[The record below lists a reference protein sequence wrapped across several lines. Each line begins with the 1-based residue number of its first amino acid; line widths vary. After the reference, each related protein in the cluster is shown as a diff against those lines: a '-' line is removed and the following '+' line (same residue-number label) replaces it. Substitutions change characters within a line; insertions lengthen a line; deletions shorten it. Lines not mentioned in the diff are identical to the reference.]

1 MNQQITIKLRDLV
14 GDSVAIGNEE
24 GREVFQALSRIV
36 DQNPDQDVFEISL
49 SGITATDASFP
60 RESVVN
66 LAKALRGEK
75 AFFLSGFKN
84 KDLIDNW
91 SYGAIA
97 KEQPLM
103 ILADDKRIWIGPAIK
118 SGTKDLL
125 DYIYSQNT
133 VTTAMVADHL
143 NVSPQ
148 NASGKLKKLYN
159 QGFILGKKEVA
170 ESGGLEFLFRAIK

>member
-1 MNQQITIKLRDLV
+1 MRESKVIKLFDVV
-14 GDSVAIGNEE
+14 GSSIAIGNEE
-24 GREVFQALSRIV
+24 GREAFLSLSRIV
-36 DQNPDQDVFEISL
+36 DEHPDQDIFEISL
-49 SGITATDASFP
+49 EGMEATDASFP

-75 AFFLSGFKN
+75 AFFLTGFKN
-84 KDLIDNW
+84 KDIIDNW
-91 SYGAIA
+91 SYGAEA

-103 ILADDKRIWIGPAIK
+103 ILDQRKHFWIGPAIK

-125 DYIYSQNT
+125 DFIFDKNY
-133 VTTAMVADHL
+133 VTTSAVAEHL
-143 NVSPQ
+143 DVSAQ

-170 ESGGLEFLFRAIK
+170 ESGGLEFVYRAIK